1 VRRIRAHAC
10 SSLLE
15 AARTEELSI
24 NLADKWIHKPE
35 AEQQEHL
42 RRFRIEKGIRRKAR
56 QLVAA
61 HLAKDSVSKASERV
75 FTASDL
81 ARLLN
86 QLTDMTPEQLDELGS
101 IEINLIAGPGRAIFV
116 TEELIEVLRP
126 QHEALFR

>member
-1 VRRIRAHAC
+1 MKRILVRAC
-10 SSLLE
+10 LSLLE
-15 AARTEELSI
+15 ATRTEEISI

-61 HLAKDSVSKASERV
+61 HLAKDSVSKTDECV

-86 QLTDMTPEQLDELGS
+86 QLTDMTPQQLDELGS

-116 TEELIEVLRP
+116 TEELMSRMLK
-126 QHEALFR
+126 